1 MRLEGDFHQR
11 GASAGGVVLG
21 SKINLPFCQR
31 CTRGF
36 EFLGLVWGLVFG
48 FFLWLWLFVEFLGWD
63 LLGFVFGFSSWATY
77 VYFLMYLEAH
87 CAFIYIY
94 IYNFT
99 YKKKK
104 KNCWFTFL
112 VCIQAHARTHVCIML

>member
-1 MRLEGDFHQR
+1 
-11 GASAGGVVLG
+11 V
-21 SKINLPFCQR
+21 
-31 CTRGF
+31 
-36 EFLGLVWGLVFG
+36 G

-94 IYNFT
+94 IYIYT
-99 YKKKK
+99 ILLIKKLKKKK
-104 KNCWFTFL
+104 KKLL
-112 VCIQAHARTHVCIML
+112 VHIPCMYTGAHTHTCVHNALRLS